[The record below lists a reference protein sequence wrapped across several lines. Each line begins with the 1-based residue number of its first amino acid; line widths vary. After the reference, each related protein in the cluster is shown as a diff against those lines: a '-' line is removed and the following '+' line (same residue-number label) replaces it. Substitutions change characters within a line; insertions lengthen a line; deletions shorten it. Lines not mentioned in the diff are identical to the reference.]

1 MNLAPV
7 GTPFASLTPA
17 PPNAIVVLASLR
29 LAVVGPLPLP
39 LPLSGGGQV
48 LQGLSSSSLS
58 ITSGDGVPEGGIG
71 EWT

>member
-39 LPLSGGGQV
+39 LSGGGQV
-48 LQGLSSSSLS
+48 LQGLNSSSLS
-58 ITSGDGVPEGGIG
+58 IASGDGVPEGGIG